1 MIEQLT
7 PGGRPAFV
15 VNVEVHLHC
24 DGRWLLIR
32 RSEHEAHAAGLLAG
46 VGGKVDLPAGSVIP
60 DVLEQTARREVAE
73 EIGVDLTGV
82 PLTYI
87 ESSLFTT
94 DDGDLVVNVVFA
106 APLPTDAE
114 PFPASPDEVAAIVH
128 LTFDEADADPNLPP
142 WLRRSLRLATKA
154 IS

>member
-1 MIEQLT
+1 M
-7 PGGRPAFV
+7 
-15 VNVEVHLHC
+15 
-24 DGRWLLIR
+24 
-32 RSEHEAHAAGLLAG
+32 AG